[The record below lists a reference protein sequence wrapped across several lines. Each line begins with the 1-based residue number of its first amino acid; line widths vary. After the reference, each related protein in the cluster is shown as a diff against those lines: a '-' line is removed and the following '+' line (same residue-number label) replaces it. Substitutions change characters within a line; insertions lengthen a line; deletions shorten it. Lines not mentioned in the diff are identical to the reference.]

1 MDAQTVRA
9 HADAQCAA
17 LLAGDIDTA
26 FKDLSS
32 QLRSNM
38 GEVIAQIP
46 LPVTEATVESVD
58 LAGAGFLAV
67 MHLVG
72 ENGEIRLH
80 TRWKDR
86 DGEPTIVEVSH
97 IVDTPPPTIDEA
109 TEDDAAG

>member
-1 MDAQTVRA
+1 MDAQTVRD
-9 HADAQCAA
+9 HADEQCAA

-46 LPVTEATVESVD
+46 LPVTEAAVESVD
-58 LAGAGFLAV
+58 LAGSGYLAV

-72 ENGEIRLH
+72 ETGEIRLH

-86 DGEPTIVEVSH
+86 DGAPTIVEVSH
-97 IVDTPPPTIDEA
+97 IVETPSPTVDEEA
-109 TEDDAAG
+109 EEPAA

>member
-1 MDAQTVRA
+1 MDAQIVRD

-26 FKDLSS
+26 LKDLSS

-46 LPVTEATVESVD
+46 FPVTEATVESVD
-58 LAGAGFLAV
+58 LAGSGYLAV
-67 MHLVG
+67 MRLVG
-72 ENGEIRLH
+72 ESGEIRFE

-86 DGEPTIVEVSH
+86 DGAPTIVEVSH
-97 IVDTPPPTIDEA
+97 VVEA
-109 TEDDAAG
+109 RPVAPDDDTEDETAG

>member
-1 MDAQTVRA
+1 MDAQTVRD

-17 LLAGDIDTA
+17 LLAGDIEAA

-38 GEVIAQIP
+38 GEVVAQVP

-58 LAGAGFLAV
+58 MAGSGYLAV

-72 ENGEIRLH
+72 ESGEIRLH

-97 IVDTPPPTIDEA
+97 IVETPAPVA
-109 TEDDAAG
+109 VEDDEDAASA

>member
-1 MDAQTVRA
+1 MDAQTVRD

-32 QLRSNM
+32 QLRQNM

-46 LPVTEATVESVD
+46 LPVTEATVETVD
-58 LAGAGFLAV
+58 MAGAGYLAV

-72 ENGEIRLH
+72 ESGEIRLH

-97 IVDTPPPTIDEA
+97 IVETPPPSVDAEAEDESS
-109 TEDDAAG
+109 G